1 MEQKEDMDTI
11 VHRDNLET
19 LMDAED
25 QATQE
30 CTANEKCH
38 TANSAFSPNTAPNT
52 VPNTAPNT
60 VPNTAPNTAPH
71 PQQYKHPQQ
80 DLMEEQDEADKA
92 KDTVCPNEVVWVI
105 MELLES
111 AIARLYASKRKSREI
126 SLAITKMDEAF
137 MWLERD
143 YNIQTCNDMKL

>member
-38 TANSAFSPNTAPNT
+38 TANSAFS
-52 VPNTAPNT
+52 
-60 VPNTAPNTAPH
+60 PNTAPNTAPH